1 MSAISVSQAANIDYR
16 SDIGVSS
23 VNIRSQLDKLLQ
35 EALHHRAL
43 QHPYLGALATGS
55 VPDLRWAIKDFACQ
69 YYGYSTYFPT
79 FLNAVIYRL
88 DRTEH
93 REALLQN
100 LDEETGNYPQEDLE
114 VLAKAGIE
122 PDWIIGIPHPQL
134 FQRFQKALDLKE
146 AELKQPEL
154 EVICW
159 RNQLLALLSQGSMAE
174 AVGALGLG
182 TESIVSECYRPI
194 VQALSWLDDLSA
206 RDTVF
211 FSMHTL
217 VDDAHQETLLE
228 IAADLAYTSSGLHDL
243 QKGMINALNLRAKFW
258 DWMYERAL
266 TQGKLSV

>member
-1 MSAISVSQAANIDYR
+1 MPAISVSQDINIDH
-16 SDIGVSS
+16 SNIGVSS
-23 VNIRSQLDKLLQ
+23 AKVRSHLDTLIQ

-43 QHPYLGALATGS
+43 QHPYLGALATGA
-55 VPDLRWAIKDFACQ
+55 VPDLRWAIKDFARQ

-100 LDEETGNYPQEDLE
+100 LDEETGNYPDEDLE
-114 VLAKAGIE
+114 VLANAGIE
-122 PDWIIGIPHPQL
+122 SDWIMGIPHPKL
-134 FQRFQKALDLKE
+134 FQRFQKALGLEESDLKH
-146 AELKQPEL
+146 PEL
-154 EVICW
+154 EVIYW
-159 RNQLLALLSQGSMAE
+159 RNQLLGILSQGSMAE

-194 VQALSWLDDLSA
+194 LQALSWLDDLSA

-217 VDDAHQETLLE
+217 VDDAHKETLLE
-228 IAADLAYTSSGLHDL
+228 IAADLAHTPDGLHAL
-243 QKGMINALNLRAKFW
+243 QKGMVSALDLRAQFW

-266 TQGKLSV
+266 TQGRRSV